1 NLNVTEGSSMEEVSK
16 GAYVSY
22 ETDKDF
28 GRILIATGSEVSLAV
43 EVAKELEKSG
53 ESVRVVS
60 MPSMELF
67 ESQSREYKESILPK
81 AVRKRVSLEMGSTF
95 GWHKYVG
102 MDGQAIGIDTFGA
115 SAPAGKVIEEYGF
128 TVEKIVNKIKG

>member
-1 NLNVTEGSSMEEVSK
+1 MEEVSK

-67 ESQSREYKESILPK
+67 ESQSREYKESILPG
-81 AVRKRVSLEMGSTF
+81 AVRNRVSLEMGSTF

>member
-1 NLNVTEGSSMEEVSK
+1 MEDVAK

-22 ETDKDF
+22 ETNKDF
-28 GRILIATGSEVSLAV
+28 GRIIIATGSEVSLAV
-43 EVAKELEKSG
+43 GAAKELEKSG

-67 ESQSREYKESILPK
+67 ERQSCEYKESILPK
-81 AVRKRVSLEMGSTF
+81 GVRNRVSLEMGSTF

-102 MDGQAIGIDTFGA
+102 MDGLAIGIDTFGA